1 MLDVRVSYLGEQLR
15 LHAQA
20 SPDRHA
26 VHANERWWTYGELV
40 EYAEQVART
49 LALSPGD
56 VVAVL
61 ADRGIAPVIAICAS
75 ALADA
80 VPATIDPSDATLAQR
95 TLARL
100 RPAVALATDPS
111 IATTCDVIACAA
123 GSVEIARRAEA
134 PAWEPVRRPDG
145 IAHIMFTSGTTSEA
159 KGVVWSEARAGFD
172 WAIHEPPV
180 LHRAGPGA
188 IAVPLT
194 TAFGLQDLLRSLY
207 HGLATVLLD
216 PPFLAAVEQARALA
230 VNRIKLTPTHVSL
243 LLASASELPAI
254 KALVIGAAPITAEQ
268 VEALAQRVPNARVG
282 RSYGL
287 TESGAGTAVWRDRN
301 PGRMHTV
308 GRPIAMR
315 AISIRDR
322 EGNVLPPR
330 TWGEV
335 VIEMPVWDR
344 CDGYLDAPPEL
355 DRRFRNARLWTGDR
369 GLLDG
374 RGFLVLGPRVAEIIK
389 VGGRSASAPRI
400 EQVLSD
406 LRAVTELAVV
416 GVPERVLGEAPC
428 VVFVPGP
435 GCDLATLLHGARTEL
450 RDDEVPRWFL
460 PRSEL
465 PRNANGKIRRGVL
478 AREAA
483 VWTQAFPET
492 AVLGHRMF
500 PAYTLEDDVAVV
512 DATIEPDFHDPAVID
527 PGARVVLLA
536 SRATRQMLAVGCV
549 HATPRARFIL
559 GPISVARGPG
569 RIATGLFDVFS
580 GELMRLARLLP
591 GAPTTI
597 EYAFATRGDAFVA
610 AGFAAVTGHDGW
622 LRRADPSDASADDV
636 LVDATRAS
644 ERFVAW
650 VQQIKSR

>member
-1 MLDVRVSYLGEQLR
+1 VSHLGHQLR
-15 LHAQA
+15 MHAQA
-20 SPDRHA
+20 SPDHHA
-26 VHANERWWTYGELV
+26 VYTNERWWTYGELV
-40 EYAEQVART
+40 QHAEQLART
-49 LALSPGD
+49 LALGPGD

-80 VPATIDPSDATLAQR
+80 VPATIDPSDGALATR

-100 RPAVALATDPS
+100 RPAVAITSDPAF
-111 IATTCDVIACAA
+111 ATTCDVIACA
-123 GSVEIARRAEA
+123 GSSVQITRRTEA
-134 PAWEPVRRPDG
+134 PAWEPVRRADG

-159 KGVVWSEARAGFD
+159 KGVVWSESRAGFD
-172 WAIHEPPV
+172 WAIRPAPP
-180 LHRAGPGA
+180 LQRAAPGA
-188 IAVPLT
+188 IAVPLSA
-194 TAFGLQDLLRSLY
+194 AFGLQDLLRSLY

-216 PPFLAAVEQARALA
+216 PPFLAGVEQARTLA

-243 LLASASELPAI
+243 LLASASELPAV
-254 KALVIGAAPITAEQ
+254 KAVVIGAAPITAEQ
-268 VEALAQRVPNARVG
+268 IEALASRVPNARIG

-287 TESGAGTAVWRDRN
+287 TEAGAGTAVWRDRS
-301 PGRMHTV
+301 PRKMHTV

-322 EGNVLPPR
+322 EGNVLPQR

-374 RGFLVLGPRVAEIIK
+374 RGFLVLGPRASEIIK

-400 EQVLSD
+400 EQALSD
-406 LRAVTELAVV
+406 LGAVTELAVV
-416 GVPERVLGEAPC
+416 GVSERVLGQAPC
-428 VVFVPGP
+428 AVFVPRAGSDP
-435 GCDLATLLHGARTEL
+435 AALVRGARTAL
-450 RDDEVPRWFL
+450 RDDEAPRWFL

-465 PRNANGKIRRGVL
+465 PRNANGKVRRGVL

-483 VWTQAFPET
+483 AWTQAFPET
-492 AVLGHRMF
+492 VVLGNRMF
-500 PAYTLEDDVAVV
+500 PAYTLEEDVAVV
-512 DATIEPDFHDPAVID
+512 DSVLEPEFHDPDAID
-527 PGARVVLLA
+527 PHARVVLLA
-536 SRATRQMLAVGCV
+536 SRTARRLLAVGCV
-549 HATPRARFIL
+549 RAAPRSRFVL

-569 RIATGLFDVFS
+569 RIATGLVDVFA

-591 GAPTTI
+591 GSPAAI
-597 EYAFATRGDAFVA
+597 EYAFPTRGEAFLA
-610 AGFAAVTGHDGW
+610 AGFAALTGHEGW
-622 LRRADPSDASADDV
+622 LYRRADPNDAYAPADDV
-636 LVDATRAS
+636 LVEATRAS